1 LVTCENCKEEVPE
14 TLFCLKCGYP
24 LYINAQAEEEGFGGA
39 PPEPIEQEGNVSNPV
54 HEPIPTTMALDEV
67 ATGPTHIDLTDLGS
81 PGLVESNLQALQER
95 TEDGDLEWIKLI
107 KESRALHGSQGND
120 VEVEWIRLIR
130 RERELRR
137 RPTSI
142 GVVNG

>member
-24 LYINAQAEEEGFGGA
+24 LYVDTQAEEEGSVGA
-39 PPEPIEQEGNVSNPV
+39 LPEPIKQKGNTSNPV
-54 HEPIPTTMALDEV
+54 HEPMPTAMALDEV
-67 ATGPTHIDLTDLGS
+67 VAGSTHVDLTDFGPPGS
-81 PGLVESNLQALQER
+81 VEPNLQALQEQ
-95 TEDGDLEWIKLI
+95 TEDGDLEWIALI
-107 KESRALHGSQGND
+107 KESRALHGARRGD

-130 RERELRR
+130 HERELRR
-137 RPTSI
+137 RLTSI